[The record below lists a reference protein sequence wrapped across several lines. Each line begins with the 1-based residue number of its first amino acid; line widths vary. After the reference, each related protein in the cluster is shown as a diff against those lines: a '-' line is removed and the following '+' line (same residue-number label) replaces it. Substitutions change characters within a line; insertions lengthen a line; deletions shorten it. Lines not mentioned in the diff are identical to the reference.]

1 MAQSVR
7 RRVISTVGR
16 AYSRDPLERVASI
29 GGVNS
34 DRTRWTLSQPAAIAL
49 IEKGTDEFV
58 FHVGEH
64 RVRVVVLTHGGE
76 KYLQSEREATH
87 PDDLLN
93 VAMAPSGTPQPAARP
108 ASIWRRR

>member
-1 MAQSVR
+1 MAIPFR

-34 DRTRWTLSQPAAIAL
+34 DHTRWNFSQPMAIAL
-49 IEKGTDEFV
+49 IESGTDEFL
-58 FHVGEH
+58 FHAGAQIM
-64 RVRVVVLTHGGE
+64 RVVVLTHRGE

-93 VAMAPSGTPQPAARP
+93 VATPAPGSRTATAGAAGV
-108 ASIWRRR
+108 WRRR